1 MKLKGTV
8 SVLCITG
15 LLAAT
20 LAGCGSSASGS
31 STSSSAGAGSA
42 SSASTSTSAE
52 AAGSTL
58 SGQVQSVTGDSLTL
72 LLGGGPDKQGGG
84 GPDKQGGGGPDK
96 QGGTAPS
103 GQTPPTSGT
112 SSSQKSTSD
121 QTSQPSQPPQLTSG
135 SSADPGSSGKG
146 GSAPA
151 QGDNNSGAQT
161 VTISM
166 NDSTVV
172 KVQGTSG
179 ESDGTVDDIAEGAFV
194 EVTMGENN
202 TAATVVVKPSA
213 SAPTGQNQPSS
224 GSAKDSASETGQ
236 AATSSASAAN

>member
-31 STSSSAGAGSA
+31 SKSSSAGAGSA
-42 SSASTSTSAE
+42 SSASTSTSTE

-84 GPDKQGGGGPDK
+84 GPDKQGGS
-96 QGGTAPS
+96 APS

-135 SSADPGSSGKG
+135 FSAAPGSSGKS

-179 ESDGTVDDIAEGAFV
+179 ESDGTVDDIAAGAFV
-194 EVTMGENN
+194 EVTLGENN

-224 GSAKDSASETGQ
+224 GSAKDSASGTGQ
-236 AATSSASAAN
+236 AATSSATAAN